1 MSKSQPPLFD
11 LFIWMRDSAGLP
23 LTIDQYHM
31 LLQALKGGFGI
42 SSRDELKQ
50 VCRLLW
56 LKSKS
61 SPQVDRFDQYFERYF
76 EESSQ
81 NLEPEEK
88 QEPRDTKTEQEQQS
102 TSTSTEKTSKT
113 PEKPTAKPKKSDSS
127 NYSQVPTAIRGRLLP
142 EKPFD
147 EKRRYRLTPQDFP
160 ATRRQIEQNWRY
172 LRRPIREGALTEIDI
187 EATVRRIM
195 EDGVFLEPVLIPNR
209 VNRVEM
215 LLLIDVSNSM
225 IPFRLFSERIVATL
239 AGSRLGKTDI
249 YYFRNCPRDYLYL
262 HPRRSDAKKI
272 KEILPKLHRDRT
284 VVVIISD
291 GGAARGGIN
300 RERIKLTEDF
310 LKELTPYVR
319 HIAWLNPMPS
329 ERWEDKEGRRQKAE
343 GRRSDYR
350 EIPTRQQSKTTKP
363 KLGGGPEPKYSEDI
377 YNSAEAI
384 SQLVQMFELDYRG
397 LKDAVRFLK
406 K

>member
-11 LFIWMRDSAGLP
+11 LFILMRDSAGLP

-31 LLQALKGGFGI
+31 LLQALRGGFGV

-56 LKSKS
+56 VKSKS
-61 SPQVDRFDQYFERYF
+61 SPQVERFEKCFEQYF
-76 EESSQ
+76 EESSED
-81 NLEPEEK
+81 LEPEEK
-88 QEPRDTKTEQEQQS
+88 QEPRDTKTEGEQKS
-102 TSTSTEKTSKT
+102 TSTSTQKTSKT
-113 PEKPTAKPKKSDSS
+113 PEKPTAKPKKPDSP

-147 EKRRYRLTPQDFP
+147 ENKRYRLIPQDFP
-160 ATRRQIEQNWRY
+160 ATPRQIEQNWRY

-187 EATVRRIM
+187 EATVKRII
-195 EDGVFLEPVLIPNR
+195 EDGVFLKPVLIPNR
-209 VNRVEM
+209 VNRLEM

-225 IPFRLFSERIVATL
+225 IPFRLFYERIVATL
-239 AGSRLGKTDI
+239 QGSRLGKTDI

-262 HPRRSDAKKI
+262 HPRRPDAQEI
-272 KEILPKLHRDRT
+272 KEILPKLHRNRT

-291 GGAARGGIN
+291 GGAARGGMN
-300 RERIKLTEDF
+300 EKRIKLTEEF
-310 LKELTPYVR
+310 LEQLTPYVR
-319 HIAWLNPMPS
+319 HIAWLNPMPW
-329 ERWEDKEGRRQKAE
+329 ERWEDK
-343 GRRSDYR
+343 
-350 EIPTRQQSKTTKP
+350 
-363 KLGGGPEPKYSEDI
+363 
-377 YNSAEAI
+377 YNSAKEI
-384 SQLVQMFELDYRG
+384 SQFSQLVQMFELDYRG

>member
-1 MSKSQPPLFD
+1 
-11 LFIWMRDSAGLP
+11 MRDSVGLP

-61 SPQVDRFDQYFERYF
+61 SPQVERFEKYFDQYFEEF
-76 EESSQ
+76 SQ
-81 NLEPEEK
+81 NLKPEEK
-88 QEPRDTKTEQEQQS
+88 QEPRDTKKEQEQQS
-102 TSTSTEKTSKT
+102 TSTSTKKSSKT
-113 PEKPTAKPKKSDSS
+113 PEKPTPKSKKPDSS

-147 EKRRYRLTPQDFP
+147 EKRRYRLIPQDFP
-160 ATRRQIEQNWRY
+160 ATRRQIQQNWRS

-187 EATVRRIM
+187 EATVKQIM
-195 EDGVFLEPVLIPNR
+195 EDGVFLKPVLIPNR

-225 IPFRLFSERIVATL
+225 IPFRLFYERVVATL
-239 AGSRLGKTDI
+239 QGSRLGKADI

-262 HPRRSDAKKI
+262 HPRRPDAKEI
-272 KEILPKLHRDRT
+272 KEILPKLHRNRT
-284 VVVIISD
+284 VVLIISD

-300 RERIKLTEDF
+300 KERIKLTEEF
-310 LKELTPYVR
+310 LGELTPYVR

-329 ERWEDKEGRRQKAE
+329 ERWEDK
-343 GRRSDYR
+343 
-350 EIPTRQQSKTTKP
+350 
-363 KLGGGPEPKYSEDI
+363 
-377 YNSAEAI
+377 YNSAKEI
-384 SQLVQMFELDYRG
+384 SELVQMFELDYRG
-397 LKDAVRFLK
+397 LKDAVGFLK
-406 K
+406 R

>member
-1 MSKSQPPLFD
+1 MSKSEPPLLD
-11 LFIWMRDSAGLP
+11 LFILMRDSAGLP

-31 LLQALKGGFGI
+31 LLQALRGGFGI

-61 SPQVDRFDQYFERYF
+61 LSQVERFEQCFERYF
-76 EESSQ
+76 KESSQ

-88 QEPRDTKTEQEQQS
+88 QEPRDTKTEGKQQGIP
-102 TSTSTEKTSKT
+102 TPTKETPKT
-113 PEKPTAKPKKSDSS
+113 PEKPTAKPKKPNPP
-127 NYSQVPTAIRGRLLP
+127 NYPQVPTAIRGRLLP
-142 EKPFD
+142 EKPFN
-147 EKRRYRLTPQDFP
+147 EKRRYRLTPQNFP
-160 ATRRQIEQNWRY
+160 ATKRQIQQNWRY

-187 EATVRRIM
+187 EATVKRIM
-195 EDGVFLEPVLIPNR
+195 EDGVFLDPVLIPNR
-209 VNRVEM
+209 VNRLEM

-225 IPFRLFSERIVATL
+225 IPFRLFCERIVATL
-239 AGSRLGKTDI
+239 EGSRLGKTDI
-249 YYFRNCPRDYLYL
+249 YYFRNCPGDYLYL
-262 HPRRSDAKKI
+262 HPRRPDAKEI
-272 KEILPKLHRDRT
+272 KEILPKLHRNRT

-300 RERIKLTEDF
+300 KERIKLTEEF
-310 LKELTPYVR
+310 LEELTSYVR

-329 ERWEDKEGRRQKAE
+329 ERWEDK
-343 GRRSDYR
+343 
-350 EIPTRQQSKTTKP
+350 
-363 KLGGGPEPKYSEDI
+363 
-377 YNSAEAI
+377 YNSAKEI

-397 LKDAVRFLK
+397 LKDAVRALK